1 MLITHPNH
9 LHNMNDSSF
18 FKDKAILTHMNAT
31 VDVVNDYVLN
41 LILGKWKTYLS
52 LDSPYHATSNFDIL
66 DDVNF
71 WT

>member
-41 LILGKWKTYLS
+41 LILGK
-52 LDSPYHATSNFDIL
+52 
-66 DDVNF
+66 
-71 WT
+71 